1 MVFCRNGCGTNLNFD
16 ESCKSDS
23 GKMIPLEDDGSPH
36 NCPNRHK
43 YGPRTENGIEKKI
56 EKMEKNL
63 SKIMLD
69 VQFIRMNWRDKKPLM
84 RLDNQIHWTKSN
96 TVGYLHY

>member
-36 NCPNRHK
+36 K
-43 YGPRTENGIEKKI
+43 
-56 EKMEKNL
+56 L
-63 SKIMLD
+63 SE
-69 VQFIRMNWRDKKPLM
+69 
-84 RLDNQIHWTKSN
+84 
-96 TVGYLHY
+96 